1 MRTHLDL
8 LRWVFLYFHHMIKR
22 LFPLLFLLAACGSGE
37 KTPFCKCME
46 AGDEL
51 NAYSSQLLEKAE
63 ISKEDESKMAEL
75 KATKE
80 ELCKEYKMMS
90 GAEMLK
96 LREDC
101 AEMNAKDEALTMQE
115 KEH

>member
-1 MRTHLDL
+1 
-8 LRWVFLYFHHMIKR
+8 
-22 LFPLLFLLAACGSGE
+22 
-37 KTPFCKCME
+37 ME

-51 NAYSSQLLEKAE
+51 NAYSAE
-63 ISKEDESKMAEL
+63 ILDKSEIDEKTESKMKEL

-80 ELCKEYKMMS
+80 ELCKDYENMG

-101 AEMNAKDEALTMQE
+101 TEMNAKDEALQIEE
-115 KEH
+115 K

>member
-1 MRTHLDL
+1 
-8 LRWVFLYFHHMIKR
+8 MIKR
-22 LFPLLFLLAACGSGE
+22 LFPLLFVLAACSGE

-51 NAYSSQLLEKAE
+51 NAYSAE
-63 ISKEDESKMAEL
+63 ILDQSQIDEKVESKMNEL

-80 ELCKEYKMMS
+80 ELCKDYETMG

-101 AEMNAKDEALTMQE
+101 AEMNANDEALQMEE
-115 KEH
+115 K

>member
-1 MRTHLDL
+1 
-8 LRWVFLYFHHMIKR
+8 
-22 LFPLLFLLAACGSGE
+22 
-37 KTPFCKCME
+37 ME

-51 NAYSSQLLEKAE
+51 NAYSAE
-63 ISKEDESKMAEL
+63 ILDQSQIDEKVESKMNEL

-80 ELCKEYKMMS
+80 ELCKDYETMG

-101 AEMNAKDEALTMQE
+101 AEMNANDEALQMEE
-115 KEH
+115 K